1 MSILPLPG
9 DTRHLYEQAAAIIKD
24 RILSGHYSPG
34 QELSSMA
41 KMGKEFDIG
50 ELTMQRAFYKLRDE
64 GWLVI
69 RHGYNTRVANPLPN
83 ANAKEELQE
92 QAKRALDEMTKLVQ
106 AIQAMN

>member
-24 RILSGHYSPG
+24 RIVSGHYSPG
-34 QELSSMA
+34 DELPSMA
-41 KMGKEFDIG
+41 KMGDELGIG

-64 GWLVI
+64 GWLII
-69 RHGYNTRVANPLPN
+69 RHGYNTRIATQLPN
-83 ANAKEELQE
+83 ENAKEQLLD

-106 AIQAMN
+106 AIEAMG